1 MNLGLR
7 LTLAFLL
14 AAAVAGIS
22 PAAAPDQR
30 ADAEALWNQAVA
42 AKGGRDRLEAVRNLV
57 VTERTTYTKSTRADM
72 TTGFTRQRL
81 YVFPARLWEFVD
93 ERPGK
98 LGFHMQ
104 SFDLEQR
111 VGWSGAGRL
120 PDRQGII
127 DGVTNDLLHGQ
138 LLYLLETAYLK
149 PEPTGARSGMVG
161 RVAVDIVETR
171 LSSSDVRAVYYLER
185 QRHLPIRVV
194 LFYTVSIPLD
204 VPLAPQSF
212 AREDHY
218 TLGNYV
224 DVDGLQMPTV
234 AMLEGPD
241 KKNTTSYRINVDYD
255 EQVFTTRP
263 SQPQLNGWE
272 KR

>member
-1 MNLGLR
+1 
-7 LTLAFLL
+7 
-14 AAAVAGIS
+14 
-22 PAAAPDQR
+22 
-30 ADAEALWNQAVA
+30 
-42 AKGGRDRLEAVRNLV
+42 
-57 VTERTTYTKSTRADM
+57 VTERTTYSRNTRVDP
-72 TTGFTRQRL
+72 GFTRQRL
-81 YVFPARLWEFVD
+81 YVLPARLWEFVD
-93 ERPGK
+93 HRPGK
-98 LGFHMQ
+98 LGFGVQ
-104 SFDLEQR
+104 SFDLERR
-111 VGWSGAGRL
+111 VGWSSAGPL
-120 PDRQGII
+120 PDRQGLV
-127 DGVTNDLLHGQ
+127 DGVRNDLIQGQ
-138 LLYLLETAYLK
+138 LLYLLETAFLK
-149 PEPTGARSGMVG
+149 PKPTGARSGTVG

-171 LSSSDVRAVYYLER
+171 LPLLGVRAEYYLDR

-194 LFYTVSIPLD
+194 LFYTVSIPPD

-212 AREDHY
+212 AREDRY

-255 EQVFTTRP
+255 ERVFTTRP